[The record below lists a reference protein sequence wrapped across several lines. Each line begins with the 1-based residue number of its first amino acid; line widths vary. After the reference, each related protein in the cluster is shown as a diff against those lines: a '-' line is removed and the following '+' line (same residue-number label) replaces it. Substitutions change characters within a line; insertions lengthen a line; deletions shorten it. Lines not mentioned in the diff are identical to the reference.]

1 MGKSRMEKKRMLFL
15 IYSGALFICFL
26 PFMLPAFAL
35 LAGIVFS
42 MAGLRQNEIAR
53 HSSLV
58 LQASIVL
65 MGFGMDLVQVV
76 EASKTG
82 FVITAVSVAFVV
94 GVGIILGRL
103 FKVEDKLG
111 LLISSGTAICGG
123 SAIAAV
129 APVIQAKSYQIS
141 FALLIV
147 FVLNGLA
154 LFIFPSI
161 GHYFQL
167 SEEVFGYWAAIA
179 IQDTSSVAGAGAMY
193 GEKALEVAV
202 TTKLVRALWIIPLTI
217 VIAYFYKDKASGKVK
232 FPWFIGLFALSI
244 LFAYLLPQWEETFS
258 HFNWLGRRGM
268 VVALFL
274 IGSNVS
280 LSEIKKAGFR
290 SFALGVVL
298 WAIIGVLSLLV
309 LKGLY

>member
-1 MGKSRMEKKRMLFL
+1 MMEKKRIVFL
-15 IYSGALFICFL
+15 IYCLSLFTCFL
-26 PFMLPAFAL
+26 PFVLPVYAL
-35 LAGIVFS
+35 TAGILFS
-42 MAGLRQNEIAR
+42 IVGLRHNEWAR

-82 FVITAVSVAFVV
+82 FVITAVSVAFVM
-94 GVGIILGRL
+94 GVGIVLGRL

-147 FVLNGLA
+147 FVLNGVA

-193 GEKALEVAV
+193 GGKALEVAV
-202 TTKLVRALWIIPLTI
+202 TTKLVRALWIIPLALAM
-217 VIAYFYKDKASGKVK
+217 AYFYKDKTSGKIK

-244 LFAYLLPQWEETFS
+244 VFAYLLPQWEPTFN

-280 LSEIKKAGFR
+280 LSEMRKAGFR

-298 WAIIGVLSLLV
+298 WGIIGVLSLMV
-309 LKGLY
+309 LKAMYS